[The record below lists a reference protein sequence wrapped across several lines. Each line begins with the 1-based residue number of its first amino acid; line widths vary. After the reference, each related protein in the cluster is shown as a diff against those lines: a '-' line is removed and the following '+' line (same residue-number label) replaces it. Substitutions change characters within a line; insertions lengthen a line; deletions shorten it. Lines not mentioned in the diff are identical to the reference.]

1 MSDVRP
7 SRAGAE
13 RGLLQE
19 PSAAGRDHA
28 GANGPYLRGE
38 RWPALEDGA
47 REQAVSRGPRSSV
60 HQTFRAAEKG
70 GLSVT
75 DSPFLRRV
83 MHQEEEVFSFEEVDR
98 RVATIIR
105 QRQDEALKERVR
117 GHMAA
122 KLAQRRRRERLVV
135 WALAAMA
142 AFVVALTVMGLV
154 VITRGLI
161 GAAW

>member
-1 MSDVRP
+1 
-7 SRAGAE
+7 
-13 RGLLQE
+13 
-19 PSAAGRDHA
+19 
-28 GANGPYLRGE
+28 
-38 RWPALEDGA
+38 
-47 REQAVSRGPRSSV
+47 
-60 HQTFRAAEKG
+60 
-70 GLSVT
+70 
-75 DSPFLRRV
+75 